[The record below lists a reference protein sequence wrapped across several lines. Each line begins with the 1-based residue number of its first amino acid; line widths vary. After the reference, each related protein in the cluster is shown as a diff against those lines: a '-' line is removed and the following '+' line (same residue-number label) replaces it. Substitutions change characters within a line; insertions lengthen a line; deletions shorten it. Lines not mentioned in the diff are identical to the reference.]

1 MTDANTEHVTVEIR
15 DYYLQEF
22 DEPHEPLSA
31 LEASSRIFA
40 SVTFRIGSLDVAA
53 WAKRNQGFMDLNGWI
68 ELLGSIPWDLQN
80 PDSRHVVFAQEAQ
93 EAEEALVFHRRGASL
108 RIQARGQQLAVCG
121 YAELLA
127 AVEAGLASIRAK
139 LETLGEWG
147 QLYWADAF
155 DVLDP
160 GWKDLDDEA
169 FFASRHSWMFGP
181 CFETRLQS
189 PDPEAVTRALIAR
202 PECHRCPPMTSCGQR
217 WTSSVPG
224 LEHRVGF
231 FFGRSIPS
239 ISFPP
244 RQVKRAC
251 RLPEADASTLW
262 PHRPCPTPQAKA
274 FLRWL
279 VGLIQHL
286 SAAAQIDSAVLV
298 EEGSGAPGC
307 GVESG
312 WVYVY
317 RWAGI
322 GEPTSDPEYNRVP
335 LVRL

>member
-1 MTDANTEHVTVEIR
+1 MTDANTQHVTVEVR

-22 DEPHEPLSA
+22 DEPHQPLSA
-31 LEASSRIFA
+31 PKAGSHISA

-68 ELLGSIPWDLQN
+68 QLLGSIPWDLQN
-80 PDSRHVVFAQEAQ
+80 PDSRHVAFADEAQ
-93 EAEEALVFHRRGASL
+93 EALVFHRRGASL
-108 RIQARGQQLAVCG
+108 RIQARGQPLAVCS

-127 AVEAGLASIRAK
+127 AVEAGLGSIRAK

-147 QLYWADAF
+147 HLYWTDAF

-160 GWKDLDDEA
+160 GWKGLDDEA

-181 CFETRLQS
+181 CFESRLRC
-189 PDPEAVTRALIAR
+189 PDPEAVAQALMAR
-202 PECHRCPPMTSCGQR
+202 PECHRCPPMKSCGQR
-217 WTSSVPG
+217 WVCSVPD

-231 FFGRSIPS
+231 LFGGSIPS

-244 RQVKRAC
+244 RQVERAC

-262 PHRPCPTPQAKA
+262 PHLPCPTPQARA

-279 VGLIQHL
+279 VGLIQQL
-286 SAAAQIDSAVLV
+286 SAGAQIDSAVLV
-298 EEGSGAPGC
+298 EEGSGDPAC
-307 GVESG
+307 GGESG

-335 LVRL
+335 LSRR